1 MRFLQVTQFDS
12 LGDLNSW
19 LKDRGERPDIVSIMP
34 FMTGASGECRER
46 PGRRLRVRL
55 EERWSGFDLQM
66 LPRRALGRRLAI
78 NE

>member
-55 EERWSGFDLQM
+55 EER
-66 LPRRALGRRLAI
+66 
-78 NE
+78 